1 MSKITIAIDA
11 STKST
16 GIAMFQDKELIE
28 YKNIKSNNKSVLK
41 RIKYMT
47 DAIEEI
53 YVNHSNNSFINNLT
67 KAITDGE
74 YDSPTYQIVME
85 QVLPD
90 NLTKDENQWIRNQ
103 ATFKA
108 LMYLQAAIVL
118 MFDHYDL
125 EVELVSATTWRKW
138 CGIAQGAYV
147 KRDVLKV
154 RDVQFVKE
162 KYNIDVNDDIAD
174 AICIGYGKLN
184 HEPEPEPF
192 NWE

>member
-16 GIAMFQDKELIE
+16 GIAIFKDKELIE
-28 YKNIKSNNKSVLK
+28 YKNIKSSNKSVLK

-53 YVNHSNNSFINNLT
+53 YVNHSNNSFMNNLT

-125 EVELVSATTWRKW
+125 KVELVGASTWRKW
-138 CGIAQGAYV
+138 CGIKQGGV
-147 KRDVLKV
+147 NRETLKFRDIE
-154 RDVQFVKE
+154 FVKQNYE
-162 KYNIDVNDDIAD
+162 INVNDDVAD
-174 AICIGYGKLN
+174 AICIGHGKLN
-184 HEPEPEPF
+184 HKPEPAAF
-192 NWE
+192 NWED